1 MTMAVPNG
9 VSESLL
15 AHIRSLME
23 LECLSRFNLGGGT
36 SLAIKY
42 NHRVSTDIDLFSPG
56 VVGTKSMQIIA
67 QTIKNKLNPDYIKIL
82 NESQDN
88 LCFLRVILPPDE
100 TKVEIIQNLKNIFPH
115 QSSQGIRLIQD
126 DDIGAL
132 KLLSD
137 AGRGVQK
144 DFYDLHLL
152 TEMKPLSH
160 YLDHL
165 FKYYAKNKNSPANI
179 FDNIGA
185 LGSKVGFDLTK
196 DLSPLCNFN
205 HAGDKRN
212 SSNRIILTE
221 KTPINI
227 PWPVLRDKWKAK
239 VVLLAKDKEIFFKET
254 PRIRKPKYPGGWL
267 N

>member
-9 VSESLL
+9 VSNSLL
-15 AHIRSLME
+15 AHIQSLME
-23 LECLSRFNLGGGT
+23 LDCLSRFNLGGGT

-56 VVGTKSMQIIA
+56 VVGTEFMVNIA
-67 QTIKNKLNPDYIKIL
+67 KTIEDKLKPDYIKVL
-82 NESQDN
+82 NESHDN
-88 LCFLRVILPPDE
+88 LCFLRGILQPDE

-115 QSSQGIRLIQD
+115 QSSRGIRLIQD

-132 KLLSD
+132 KLLSA

-165 FKYYAKNKNSPANI
+165 FKYYTKNKNSPANI

-185 LGSKVGFDLTK
+185 MGSKVGFDLTK

-205 HAGDKRN
+205 NAGDKKN
-212 SSNRIILTE
+212 SSNRVVLTE
-221 KTPINI
+221 NSPINI
-227 PWPVLRDKWKAK
+227 PWPVLRDKWKTK
-239 VVLLAKDKEIFFKET
+239 VIQLAEEMKIPFKET
-254 PRIRKPKYPGGWL
+254 PRIKKPKFPGGWL
-267 N
+267 K